1 MHSVS
6 RDRLSPSHTA
16 SRHSVVIN
24 YRHRLANKSSPTTC
38 ANTEPVVGS
47 LLHAT
52 SKQSAFSC
60 IFRNPTYPALNYL
73 VYRLII
79 ITHSS
84 FVGMCI
90 CASSSGRD
98 LLRQVIAEA
107 TISLYLN
114 STDSYATTRHKQT
127 YNAIHSYKSANKNC
141 IKQPHGPNC
150 LQSK

>member
-1 MHSVS
+1 MPDTHSVS
-6 RDRLSPSHTA
+6 RDLYYPSLSPSHTA

-24 YRHRLANKSSPTTC
+24 YRHRLANKSSRTTC

-114 STDSYATTRHKQT
+114 STDSMQLHAT
-127 YNAIHSYKSANKNC
+127 NKH
-141 IKQPHGPNC
+141 ITQYILTSPPTKIV
-150 LQSK
+150 